1 MAGLFLM
8 FIMAIALGE
17 MLRGFLSAPR
27 SNADAVDRR
36 AGCALLTGD
45 LPQCVGLWA

>member
-17 MLRGFLSAPR
+17 MLRGFLKEQ
-27 SNADAVDRR
+27 NLV
-36 AGCALLTGD
+36 
-45 LPQCVGLWA
+45 

>member
-17 MLRGFLSAPR
+17 IMSGTLKEQEES
-27 SNADAVDRR
+27 
-36 AGCALLTGD
+36 D
-45 LPQCVGLWA
+45 LNIEL